1 MLLLALHAL
10 VASVHAG
17 EPPRFMAGPQSRK
30 APDNLE
36 AELLEFLD
44 GACCSLDILVQEWD
58 NRALAERVIERA
70 RGTATSPKRVKVRAV
85 LESDY
90 LVARPESPEQDPG
103 DSDSSGALPPDSIEP
118 NRLIVLDFWRAGIDA
133 RLDYNPAIFH
143 HKFVVRDYGKPTE
156 AVWTG
161 SMNFTETDA
170 RLNLNNAVILTEP
183 HAVKAYRDKFREAW
197 SGAFGKRVRRS
208 ARSPEPFPSGD
219 GGSMR
224 VMFTPNDDL
233 ESELVQLIGRA
244 EKEIRFAIFTF
255 SQSSALADAIA
266 DAVRR
271 GVKCYGVFDG
281 GQASQSW
288 SPDERLEAAG
298 CRIERIPPPGKVHHK
313 FLVVDGRWLSTGS
326 FNFTRPA
333 NEANDENAVLTD
345 SPALVEA
352 ALREH
357 RRMMGGRAKV
367 SRRK

>member
-17 EPPRFMAGPQSRK
+17 EPPRFMAGPESRG
-30 APDNLE
+30 APHNLE
-36 AELLEFLD
+36 TELLGFLD

-58 NRALAERVIERA
+58 NRVLAGRAIERA
-70 RGTATSPKRVKVRAV
+70 RGLTTSAKRVKVRAV

-90 LVARPESPEQDPG
+90 LVARPESGEREPDGTEG
-103 DSDSSGALPPDSIEP
+103 SGALPPDSIEP
-118 NRLIVLDFWRAGIDA
+118 NRLIMLDFWRAGIDA

-143 HKFVVRDYGKPTE
+143 HKFIVRDYGKPTE

-183 HAVKAYRDKFREAW
+183 DAVKAYRDKFREAW
-197 SGAFGKRVRRS
+197 SGAFGKRVRKS
-208 ARSPEPFPSGD
+208 VRSPEPFPSEG

-233 ESELVQLIGRA
+233 ESELVRLIGRA

-255 SQSSALADAIA
+255 SGSSALVEALLEAR
-266 DAVRR
+266 RR

-288 SPDERLEAAG
+288 SPDEQLESAG
-298 CRIERIPPPGKVHHK
+298 CKIVRIPPPGKVHHK

-357 RRMMGGRAKV
+357 NRMMEARPKAP
-367 SRRK
+367 RRK